1 MSQSGSWYPQGMA
14 CGDQARADMED
25 GEVKG
30 LAGGAQIQ
38 DDLKVLRHEVLR
50 SGEAGVQLPVN
61 LKRLIWNAQQIFHC
75 QPHRR
80 GPSGAPV
87 PERVKRSLQT
97 LCKYSSEQDLRV
109 SVVGS
114 CAASDSIEAWHC
126 MRTHLCACRISKES
140 SASSARLKCGAWG
153 RAQA

>member
-1 MSQSGSWYPQGMA
+1 MA
-14 CGDQARADMED
+14 CGDQARAGMED

-30 LAGGAQIQ
+30 LAGGVQIQ

-87 PERVKRSLQT
+87 PERSSAHFRLSASTAAARSA
-97 LCKYSSEQDLRV
+97 V

-114 CAASDSIEAWHC
+114 CAASDSIEASHC

-140 SASSARLKCGAWG
+140 RPHQ
-153 RAQA
+153 RD